1 MIDGA
6 CVQRYVLMKL
16 NAFIEERFSAMSK
29 IRCIFFLSLA
39 TLSLN
44 AISETYKC
52 RSPDGKISYS
62 GQISLTPGVKC
73 EQIFVKKQPVV
84 VQEQAPAEHE
94 ESVGPVD
101 IDSSS
106 PPQKKADKPSA
117 KSPDTAEAKDKK
129 TDPKTTPEKLP
140 EKSASD
146 KQAEQKL
153 KDENCQAAKAN
164 LRTYQVGGR
173 VSKVNESGEKVY
185 LDDAEI
191 KQKTQEA
198 QKEVDKWC
206 NS

>member
-1 MIDGA
+1 M
-6 CVQRYVLMKL
+6 

-29 IRCIFFLSLA
+29 ISCIFFLSLA

-44 AISETYKC
+44 TMSETYKC

-62 GQISLTPGVKC
+62 GQMSLTPGVKC

-84 VQEQAPAEHE
+84 VHEQAPVEHE
-94 ESVGPVD
+94 ESAGPVD
-101 IDSSS
+101 IDPSAPS
-106 PPQKKADKPSA
+106 QKKPDMSPA
-117 KSPDTAEAKDKK
+117 KSPGTAEAKDKK
-129 TDPKTTPEKLP
+129 TDPKTAPEKSP

-146 KQAEQKL
+146 KQAEQKQ

-191 KQKTQEA
+191 KQKAQEA
-198 QKEVDKWC
+198 QKDVDKWC
-206 NS
+206 NN